1 MLLLARRNQVRKER
15 GQSLTEFALILPV
28 LLLLVMAILDFGRAV
43 YAYSV
48 VANAAREGARF
59 GSVSPDDSAG
69 IVDAATGAAIGLESA
84 RLVVTVTH
92 PDSTSVRVAVSY
104 GFELITPLI
113 SNILGSQGLT
123 LRSSAT
129 MYTGY

>member
-1 MLLLARRNQVRKER
+1 MFLLGRRDQVRKER

-28 LLLLVMAILDFGRAV
+28 LVLLVMAILDFGRAV

-59 GSVSPDDSAG
+59 AAVSPNDSVGA
-69 IVDAATGAAIGLESA
+69 VAATTAAAIGLEPS
-84 RLVVTVTH
+84 RLTVTFSR
-92 PDSTSVRVAVSY
+92 PDSSTVRVLVSY

-113 SNILGSQGLT
+113 SNVVGSQGLT

-129 MYTGY
+129 MYVGY